1 MSLIGGHMETKEIMT
16 RKEAAAYIGISLAS
30 FAKIQKDIKSI
41 HIGKSIR
48 FRKDQIDVYLEK
60 HSR

>member
-1 MSLIGGHMETKEIMT
+1 METKEIMT